1 MITTSAGT
9 VPVETLVEA
18 TGEKVG
24 AQAETAIAK
33 ALLTIQ
39 ENAHKRAQETNR
51 RMWTAVAVTLAVVL
65 SAIGWSVSILLS
77 ALGSS

>member
-1 MITTSAGT
+1 MTTASAGS

-18 TGEKVG
+18 TADKVG
-24 AQAETAIAK
+24 AEAETAIAK

-39 ENAHKRAQETNR
+39 EDAHKRAQEANR

-65 SAIGWSVSILLS
+65 SAIGWSVAILLS
-77 ALGSS
+77 ALGS